1 MLNKEPYKKPYKK
14 PTVSYELP
22 FLLNINFYIH
32 YINFYIHYINFYIH
46 YINFYIHYI
55 NFYIQLYIKIL
66 TGFKCI
72 TLILKE
78 RFAEK
83 SCCVKP

>member
-22 FLLNINFYIH
+22 FLLN
-32 YINFYIHYINFYIH
+32 INFYIH